1 VTESL
6 ARAAARHPRRTI
18 GAWSAVIVAALA
30 AVALLLPGSL
40 TSDATVTNHPESQ
53 RANELRFSRFPRQHL
68 VDELVVLR
76 SPRWTVD
83 QPAFRAQARRL
94 VAAIVATGAVA
105 DASPSSVSAD
115 RHAQLVAIEM
125 GADPDSGIDRVVD
138 VVQRENERA
147 HFEAAIT
154 GNFTTDRDFN
164 RLSQH
169 DLEHGE
175 LAFGLPAAIVVL
187 VFVFGAL
194 VGAAVPLLLAIVA
207 IVVGLGLTAV
217 VGQFTDLSIYVI
229 NMLVGMGLALGID
242 YSLFIVSRFREE
254 RSAGRQRLD
263 AIALAG
269 ATASR
274 AVLFSG
280 SAFVLAMV
288 GMVLVQS
295 TVLRSLAIGAILVG
309 IVSVAAALTLL
320 PALLALLGDRVN
332 SLTVPVIGKRITR
345 SAGTEGRLFSRVVR
359 GVMARPAVSLVAVLA
374 LLLAVASPVLGL
386 RTGAS
391 GVGLLPDRLVSK
403 QGYEALR
410 RSFPAAGAEPAA
422 IVVDGAVR
430 TAPVRGAVERLRA
443 QIRRDRAFGTQT
455 WRVNPDGTLGLLEVQ
470 VAGDSVGDPALEA
483 VQRLRHSYIPTAF
496 AGVDARALVAGNT
509 AENLDYFAVIDH
521 WLPIVI
527 VFVLGLSFLLLT
539 VAFRSI
545 VVAATAIVLN
555 LLSVGAAYGL
565 LVLVFQHGVG
575 AGLLGFERSPRIEA
589 WVPLFLFSVL
599 FGLSMDYQVFL
610 LSRIR
615 ERYTQTGDTD
625 AAIAYGVGSTA
636 RLITGAAL
644 IIIVVFIGFA
654 AGDLVMF
661 QQMGFGI
668 AVALLIDATLIRT
681 VVVPAAM
688 KLLGAWNWYLPRWLD
703 WLPHVEVE
711 GAPDAPVGRALG

>member
-1 VTESL
+1 V
-6 ARAAARHPRRTI
+6 
-18 GAWSAVIVAALA
+18 VVALA
-30 AVALLLPGSL
+30 AVAVFLPGSL
-40 TSDATVTNHPESQ
+40 TTTAQVTNHPESQ
-53 RANELRFSRFPRQHL
+53 RASELWRSRFPRQHV

-76 SPRWTVD
+76 AKHATAD
-83 QPAFRAQARRL
+83 QPAFRDQARRL
-94 VAAIVATGAVA
+94 VAALVATSAVA
-105 DASPSSVSAD
+105 RVSATTVSAD
-115 RHAQLVAIEM
+115 RRAQLFAIEM
-125 GADPDSGIDRVVD
+125 GTNADSGISRVID
-138 VVQRENERA
+138 VVEQQNARPG
-147 HFEAAIT
+147 FEAAIT
-154 GNFTTDRDFN
+154 GNFTTDHDVN

-187 VFVFGAL
+187 VLVFGAL
-194 VGAAVPLLLAIVA
+194 VGAGLPLLLAIVS
-207 IVVGLGLTAV
+207 ILVGLGLTAV
-217 VGQFTDLSIYVI
+217 VGQFTDLSVFVI

-254 RSAGRQRLD
+254 RIEGRERLD
-263 AIALAG
+263 AISLAG

-280 SAFVLAMV
+280 SAFVLSMI

-295 TVLRSLAIGAILVG
+295 SVLRSLAIGAILVG

-332 SLTVPVIGKRITR
+332 SLTVPVIGARITT
-345 SAGTEGRLFSRVVR
+345 SAGSEGRLFSRVVR
-359 GVMARPAVSLVAVLA
+359 AVMARPVLWLAVVLA
-374 LLLAVASPVLGL
+374 LLIAAATPVLGL

-391 GVGLLPDRLVSK
+391 GVALLPDRLASK
-403 QGYEALR
+403 QGYEALL
-410 RSFPAAGAEPAA
+410 RSFPAAGAEPATV
-422 IVVDGAVR
+422 VVDGPVRTSPVRRAVR
-430 TAPVRGAVERLRA
+430 RLQARIARDHEFGAQR
-443 QIRRDRAFGTQT
+443 
-455 WRVNPDGTLGLLEVQ
+455 WRVNSDGTLGLLEVQ
-470 VAGDSVGDPALEA
+470 VAGDAVGDPALAA
-483 VQRLRHSYIPTAF
+483 VQRLRHDSIPTAF
-496 AGVDARALVAGNT
+496 QGVDARALVAGKT

-565 LVLVFQHGVG
+565 LVLVFQHGIG

-615 ERYTQTGDTD
+615 ERYAQTGDTD
-625 AAIAYGVGSTA
+625 AAISYGVGSTA

-668 AVALLIDATLIRT
+668 GVALLIDATLIRT

-688 KLLGAWNWYLPRWLD
+688 KLLGRWNWYLPRWLG

-711 GAPDAPVGRALG
+711 AAPS

>member
-6 ARAAARHPRRTI
+6 ARAAARHPKRTI
-18 GAWSAVIVAALA
+18 GAWLTLIVVALA
-30 AVALLLPGSL
+30 AVAILLPGSL
-40 TSDATVTNHPESQ
+40 TTDATVTNHPESA
-53 RANELRFSRFPRQHL
+53 RANDLRFSRFPRQHL
-68 VDELVVLR
+68 VNELVVLR
-76 SPRWTVD
+76 SSRWTVD
-83 QPAFRAQARRL
+83 QPAFRRQTQRL
-94 VAAIVATGAVA
+94 AAAITATGAVA
-105 DASPSSVSAD
+105 DASATSVSAD
-115 RHAQLVAIEM
+115 RRARLIAIEM
-125 GADPDSGIDRVVD
+125 GSDPHSGIDRVID
-138 VVQRENERA
+138 VVQREGARPG
-147 HFEAAIT
+147 FEAAIT
-154 GNFTTDRDFN
+154 GKFTTDRDFN

-194 VGAAVPLLLAIVA
+194 VGAALPLLLAIVA

-217 VGQFTDLSIYVI
+217 VGQFTDLSVYVI

-254 RSAGRQRLD
+254 RSGGRERLD
-263 AIALAG
+263 AIAVAG
-269 ATASR
+269 ATANR

-280 SAFVLAMV
+280 SAFVLSMI

-295 TVLRSLAIGAILVG
+295 SVLRSLAIGAILVG

-332 SLTVPVIGKRITR
+332 SLTVPVVGERITR
-345 SAGTEGRLFSRVVR
+345 SAGTEGRLFSRIVR
-359 GVMARPAVSLVAVLA
+359 GVMARPAVSLIVVVA
-374 LLLAVASPVLGL
+374 LLLAAASPVLGL

-391 GVGLLPDRLVSK
+391 GVALLPDRLVSK
-403 QGYEALR
+403 QGYEALQ

-422 IVVDGAVR
+422 IVVDGHVRTPAVR
-430 TAPVRGAVERLRA
+430 RAVDRLRA
-443 QIRRDRAFGTQT
+443 QIAGDGGFGAQT
-455 WRVNPDGTLGLLEVQ
+455 WRVNPEGTLGLLEVQ
-470 VAGDSVGDPALEA
+470 VAGDSVGDRALAA
-483 VQRLRHSYIPTAF
+483 VQRLRHTYIPAAF
-496 AGVDARALVAGNT
+496 AGSDARALVAGNT

-575 AGLLGFERSPRIEA
+575 ADLLGFQRSPRIEA

-688 KLLGAWNWYLPRWLD
+688 KLLGAWNWYLPRWLG

-711 GAPDAPVGRALG
+711 AAAG